1 MGPFVWFVE
10 LGLLM
15 KYDGLCGEIVTEILQ
30 QAVLLKSHIM
40 RVQLVSGATSGK
52 ICLKPTFLMRSA
64 KGFAANLFLLAL

>member
-10 LGLLM
+10 LELPM

-40 RVQLVSGATSGK
+40 RSQLLSDCHLWKNLIKADFSDAECQG
-52 ICLKPTFLMRSA
+52 ICS
-64 KGFAANLFLLAL
+64 